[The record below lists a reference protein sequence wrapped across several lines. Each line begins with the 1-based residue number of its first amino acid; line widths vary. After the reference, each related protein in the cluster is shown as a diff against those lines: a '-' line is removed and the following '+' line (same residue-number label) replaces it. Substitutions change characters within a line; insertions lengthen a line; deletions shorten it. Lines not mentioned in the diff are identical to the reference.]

1 MLHKK
6 YLENQ
11 CHYPTYLQQFDNRL
25 NHESQGGDLAKQQQ
39 QLLAACSPLV
49 SPRLLQGVVGVAGVA
64 GETGVGG
71 SMVQVGPSVG
81 GAVAQV
87 GPGVGGAVVQ
97 LAPLLVG
104 GPVAQLVRHLES
116 IFGGLVVVL
125 SSEIIKRCYTA

>member
-1 MLHKK
+1 M
-6 YLENQ
+6 
-11 CHYPTYLQQFDNRL
+11 

-71 SMVQVGPSVG
+71 SMVQVGPGVG
-81 GAVAQV
+81 GAVA
-87 GPGVGGAVVQ
+87 Q

>member
-1 MLHKK
+1 M
-6 YLENQ
+6 
-11 CHYPTYLQQFDNRL
+11 
-25 NHESQGGDLAKQQQ
+25 
-39 QLLAACSPLV
+39 
-49 SPRLLQGVVGVAGVA
+49 AGVA

-116 IFGGLVVVL
+116 IFGGVGCCIV
-125 SSEIIKRCYTA
+125 

>member
-1 MLHKK
+1 M
-6 YLENQ
+6 
-11 CHYPTYLQQFDNRL
+11 

-104 GPVAQLVRHLES
+104 GSVAQLVRHLES

>member
-1 MLHKK
+1 M
-6 YLENQ
+6 
-11 CHYPTYLQQFDNRL
+11 
-25 NHESQGGDLAKQQQ
+25 
-39 QLLAACSPLV
+39 
-49 SPRLLQGVVGVAGVA
+49 AGVA
-64 GETGVGG
+64 GETRVGG